1 MRCYIGVIIKMKLMR
16 VVFDTNVVFEG
27 LTKQG
32 GAAGLLIDSWL
43 AGLLEVYMSD
53 ALAYE
58 YVDVLSRK
66 LSPSRWLELQPILG
80 RLLSQTKFT
89 SIYYSWRPT
98 SPDAGDDLVIDC
110 GMNAGAIVVTF
121 NIRDFRR
128 ARESLGL
135 QVMNPT
141 ELIIKLAE

>member
-1 MRCYIGVIIKMKLMR
+1 MANHFQSR
-16 VVFDTNVVFEG
+16 VVIDTNVVFEG

-32 GAAGLLIDSWL
+32 GAAGLVIDAWLRGLI
-43 AGLLEVYMSD
+43 EVYVSN

-66 LSPSRWLELQPILG
+66 LSPSRWLKLKPVLG
-80 RLLSQTKFT
+80 KLLRKAQFT
-89 SIYYSWRPT
+89 QIYYSWRPT

-110 GMNAGAIVVTF
+110 GMNANAIVITF
-121 NIRDFRR
+121 NVRDFQK

-135 QVMNPT
+135 QVMTPT
-141 ELIIKLAE
+141 ELIIKLVN

>member
-1 MRCYIGVIIKMKLMR
+1 MR
-16 VVFDTNVVFEG
+16 VVIDTNVVFEG

-43 AGLLEVYMSD
+43 ADLLEVYVSD

-80 RLLSQTKFT
+80 RLLSQTKFIP
-89 SIYYSWRPT
+89 IYYSWRPT

-110 GMNAGAIVVTF
+110 GMNAGAIVVTS
-121 NIRDFRR
+121 NIKDFRR
-128 ARESLGL
+128 ARESLSL
-135 QVMNPT
+135 QVMTPT